1 MSLHALQRFSL
12 GKIINLVAN
21 DLNLFDMGIYLWPI
35 TLMCLY
41 GLLGSIVILWSFYG
55 PAYLVG
61 IGYLV
66 ILVPLQLIFTNKTEK
81 IRKKK
86 NLITDERVRLTNEI
100 IDCIR
105 MLKMYTWE
113 LSFMEKVKT
122 IRKKEI
128 KLLKEMLSWDY
139 FQFSIT
145 MTSSAISS
153 FLLFLT
159 VYFTNGQLSLSHFVC
174 NELS

>member
-1 MSLHALQRFSL
+1 
-12 GKIINLVAN
+12 
-21 DLNLFDMGIYLWPI
+21 MGIYLWPI